1 MIGRHISGILM
12 NLLKFITPLNLEIE
26 REKFFASSSYNP
38 IFEYY
43 WQKEK
48 PVYTTYG
55 NKLELMKSIFE
66 QKVPD
71 IHKYAT
77 KQFEIE
83 WAHIDL
89 AEGILKKRPKKLP
102 LESHSQILVK
112 FDTAF
117 NSLGLVGYKLS
128 IVDTHGF
135 NFRPVCHK
143 KVLQMS
149 KYANF
154 EYMSVDGEIRHELVH
169 IIRYENGLFNKIPR
183 SDHYLPTEEGLA
195 TFMQDKDD
203 KQGASQYQHAAEY
216 LASRVGFSGS
226 LRDIYN
232 YFRKLGFSEDLAWQ
246 RASRHKFGFVDTN
259 CPGDILKPAMYFA
272 NAQRVKTLTNK
283 GLLSLFRG
291 KVSISDIKESDVYDG
306 FIKEESLCSFYN
318 L

>member
-1 MIGRHISGILM
+1 M
-12 NLLKFITPLNLEIE
+12 NLLKFITPLNLHSEK
-26 REKFFASSSYNP
+26 EKFFASSSYNP
-38 IFEYY
+38 IFDYY
-43 WQKEK
+43 WQGEE
-48 PVYTTYG
+48 PIYSTYG
-55 NKLELMKSIFE
+55 NKLNLMKAISE
-66 QKVPD
+66 QNIPD

-83 WAHIDL
+83 WEHIDL
-89 AEGILKKRPKKLP
+89 AEGILKNSPKKLP
-102 LESHSQILVK
+102 SESHSQILVK

-128 IVDTHGF
+128 IADTHGF
-135 NFRPVCHK
+135 NFRPLCHK
-143 KVLQMS
+143 RILQMS

-169 IIRYENGLFNKIPR
+169 IIRYENGIFNKIPR

-216 LASRVGFSGS
+216 IASRVGLIGS

-232 YFRKLGFSEDLAWQ
+232 YFRNLGFSEDLAWQ
-246 RASRHKFGFVDTN
+246 RASRHKFGFVHTKE
-259 CPGDILKPAMYFA
+259 PGDILKPAMYFS
-272 NAQRVKTLTNK
+272 NAQRIRK
-283 GLLSLFRG
+283 LSRNMILNLFRG
-291 KVSISDIKESDVYDG
+291 KTSLSEIKESDIYAG
-306 FIKEESLCSFYN
+306 LIKEEKLCSLYS